1 MSNKKQD
8 LILRVIL
15 FFTAIIYS
23 INFFLETLYKF
34 NFCIAFLIGVLEMVV
49 FNYLLNHK
57 LIKHHFLIFIFSPIG
72 GMFLLLFFNNV
83 IAVAYFL
90 GSSIAFFINP
100 IKIQQKP

>member
-1 MSNKKQD
+1 MSNRKQD
-8 LILRVIL
+8 YIFRILLIFSL
-15 FFTAIIYS
+15 TIYS

-34 NFCIAFLIGVLEMVV
+34 NFCIAFLIGVLEIVV
-49 FNYLLNHK
+49 FNYLLNYK
-57 LIKHHFLIFIFSPIG
+57 LIKHHFLVFIFSPIG

-100 IKIQQKP
+100 IKIQQK